1 MHANWLVNTECLVL
15 KFKLCSLST
24 PAMPLFPPSLTAPRF
39 LEVGSERPV
48 TCTLDGLFPAP
59 EAGVYLSLGDQRLH
73 PNVTLDGDSLVATAT
88 ATASAEQEGTK
99 QLVCIVTLGGKS
111 REIQE
116 NLTVYSKGNPGGSSM
131 ARVGARGRVS
141 QRRSL

>member
-1 MHANWLVNTECLVL
+1 MHANWLVNTECLVH
-15 KFKLCSLST
+15 KFKPCSLPT
-24 PAMPLFPPSLTAPRF
+24 LAMPPHSPSLTAPRF

-73 PNVTLDGDSLVATAT
+73 PNVTLDGDSLVASAT

-99 QLVCIVTLGGKS
+99 PLMCVVILGGES
-111 REIQE
+111 RETQE

-131 ARVGARGRVS
+131 AGAGARVS